1 VQLCLKKYVEE
12 NFKDVG
18 CNNILETVNSD
29 RSNCKINGQPIIQYT
44 MDMEKI
50 KMWLNII
57 TAANKL
63 ESDPSSVT
71 KACNGERKKTRGGYY
86 FRG

>member
-1 VQLCLKKYVEE
+1 VEE

-71 KACNGERKKTRGGYY
+71 KACNGEKKENKRWLLFPGLGPQ
-86 FRG
+86 